1 MPVPLPFLYLYFLFF
16 SIFSYR
22 NKRLHLIMPTHKNHI
37 RQFTTQH
44 NQIEAKQVLLEIL
57 YVAARDFRLETTEV
71 TSTHK
76 KNQRGQTLATKL
88 SSTYLLPF
96 SQFIK
101 FD

>member
-1 MPVPLPFLYLYFLFF
+1 MP
-16 SIFSYR
+16 
-22 NKRLHLIMPTHKNHI
+22 HLIMPTHKNHI
-37 RQFTTQH
+37 RQFTTKR
-44 NQIEAKQVLLEIL
+44 NQIEARQVLHEIRN
-57 YVAARDFRLETTEV
+57 VAAREKSRERAGSWELEAGSLGL

-76 KNQRGQTLATKL
+76 KNHRGQTLATKL